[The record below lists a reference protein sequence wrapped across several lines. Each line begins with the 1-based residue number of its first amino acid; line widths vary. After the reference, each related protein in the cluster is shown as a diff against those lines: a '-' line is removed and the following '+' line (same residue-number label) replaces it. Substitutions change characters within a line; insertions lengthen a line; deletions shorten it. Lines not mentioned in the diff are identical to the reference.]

1 MKTEVRVKKLRPNA
15 VIPSYGTEF
24 SAGGDLYSAEDED
37 TVIAPGETKLIHTGI
52 AVEIPENMVGIV
64 AARSS
69 LATKRGL
76 APANKIGVIDCDY
89 RGEIMTAIYNQSS
102 SVQVIE
108 KGERFAQLIIMPYI
122 PCVFTQSEELSDS
135 LRGDGGFGSTG
146 RK

>member
-1 MKTEVRVKKLRPNA
+1 MKPEVRVKKLRENA
-15 VIPSYGTEF
+15 VLPTYGTPY

-52 AVEIPENMVGIV
+52 AVELPENTVGIV

-89 RGEIMTAIYNQSS
+89 RGEIMTAIFNQSQ

-122 PCVFTQSEELSDS
+122 PCEFTEAEELSES
-135 LRGDGGFGSTG
+135 QRGTGGFGSTG
-146 RK
+146 TK